1 MKKLLIYEIKQ
12 LTRETEEKSDIYQGD
27 NKLIEL
33 WNSTYGDTRTGH
45 STFLLSAQS
54 SGFWV
59 NLYVLEVLV
68 RTSMSM
74 NFKCDKHY
82 WIRHQS
88 LKVFKFPNAPTCLVE
103 LGDDKFACG
112 IGSQLKV
119 IDIKTAK
126 DTGIIF
132 DGHLDWVRSISKISK
147 TFKIKRKVKGV
158 MKTVKQRH
166 HWLISTGSDW

>member
-1 MKKLLIYEIKQ
+1 
-12 LTRETEEKSDIYQGD
+12 
-27 NKLIEL
+27 
-33 WNSTYGDTRTGH
+33 
-45 STFLLSAQS
+45 
-54 SGFWV
+54 
-59 NLYVLEVLV
+59 
-68 RTSMSM
+68 MSM

-82 WIRHQS
+82 RLRHQS

-132 DGHLDWVRSISKISK
+132 DGHIDRVRSIAKISK
-147 TFKIKRKVKGV
+147 TYKIKRKVKGV

-166 HWLISTGSDW
+166 HWIISTGSDKQIRVWAVPATIVAGKTVIIKDGVEIVQEGEEYCRLLIKSKHKE